1 MTLQHEMRQLLAEM
15 TLLSYGSVQSWN
27 ASGGSESPGRPGG
40 EAWPLADKWH
50 AEFQRNPSRETLDA
64 ARAELVAWKRR
75 AAPADGDG
83 STEDDW
89 ILSQGEGYAADEVS
103 KRFRVTPTH
112 VRRLRVANDRDA
124 EFGRETQTLV
134 PSASKETRVALLTER
149 GLSSRQVADQVGLHK
164 TQVLRILARS
174 RNGA

>member
-1 MTLQHEMRQLLAEM
+1 VTLQHEMRQLLAEM
-15 TLLSYGSVQSWN
+15 TLLSYGTVQSWN

-75 AAPADGDG
+75 AAPAEGDG

-89 ILSQGEGYAADEVS
+89 VLRDGEGFSAEQVAR
-103 KRFRVTPTH
+103 KFNRTPSM
-112 VRRLRVANDRDA
+112 VRRLRLANGRES
-124 EFGRETQTLV
+124 EFGLSASLPRGRERVPDARARVVNLAGQGCTLKQIELQTGVPRETV
-134 PSASKETRVALLTER
+134 RRWMKEA
-149 GLSSRQVADQVGLHK
+149 A
-164 TQVLRILARS
+164 
-174 RNGA
+174 